1 MEAVRTIVFFL
12 VLRHSVSSLELT
24 GPPVHAARLGS
35 DTRVPCPFTV
45 DNPPVDP
52 NHLTIFW
59 YFRDKEILSY
69 NKTVRTTSPKYS
81 LSTELLGMGIANLTI
96 INIQIPDGGM
106 YKCSTVYG
114 SEKKEKEVRL
124 DIGAPPQVTVTD
136 KMAAV
141 NAESV
146 LRCSVTGF
154 YPVDIDIKWLKDGE
168 KLNNIYTEDPQR
180 NSDRTYS
187 VKSSV
192 TITPTEE
199 DRERIFSCRVY
210 HDFLQVPL
218 QKDFRLMYEAPPQV
232 TVTDKKVVLNAKSV
246 LRCSATGFFPPDI
259 DIKWIRDGE
268 KLEDSNFLGDPW
280 RNPNGTY
287 SVISTVTI
295 TPTEEDEERTFSCRV
310 HHKSL
315 RVPFQED
322 FRLVYE
328 DRSSAGIIVG
338 CFIPVVML
346 IIIIT
351 GVLWWRLKRRRKAPL
366 TVGDIVGPPKLIDG
380 EETALHCTV
389 DNAPEDLCVTWLIRR
404 AGQEQEIQTPQ
415 MREHS
420 EEEKESLL
428 DTSYVIK
435 SQVVGRQHSSS
446 LSFIPHMES
455 HKDVTFIC
463 RGVSGKRK
471 GERTFSC
478 ETIYVKPKMS
488 QKVSRSLSDF
498 KEMKYLL
505 KLEKF
510 YPKSIKIIWTCG
522 EKGKVK
528 VVSST
533 DSISENPDRSYN
545 VSSEINIPED
555 QHKDPGFRVRLT
567 WEHDSMEKPES
578 SELYIRDSDY
588 RWTPVVEEIQI
599 PRLLL
604 GSPAVLQC
612 NISEYFPDA
621 VTVKWMRRDGD
632 QIHEETD
639 DNQRITSRRAADNT
653 YSCIAS
659 LTITPDLRTHQGAE
673 YVCLVEHPSL
683 ERPIERSTEPLQVY
697 VKPKM
702 SQKVSR
708 SLSDCGEMKYLL
720 KLEKFYPKSIKITW
734 TCGEKGKVEVVSST
748 DSISENPDRSYNV
761 SSEIN
766 IPEDQHKDPGF
777 RVRVTWEHDSME
789 KPESS
794 ELNIR
799 DSDYRWTPVV
809 EEIQIPRLLLGSSAV
824 LQCNISEYFPDA
836 VTVKWMRRDGDQIHE
851 EIDNNQRITSRRA
864 ADNTYSCTASLT
876 FTPDLRTHQGA
887 EYVCLVEHPSLE
899 RPIERSTEPLQVYG
913 KPQMSAPIAITMADS
928 SRVQFSLNLQKFY
941 PEDIKISCRWE
952 NTNDNY
958 GKRPDVETKSTQN
971 DDLTYDVTSVV
982 KISNYSFRNPEK
994 KFIVEWEHESMET
1007 SEWRSLS
1014 VRDFH
1019 WRPHVGSI
1027 SVPRLEDGEEATL
1040 TCDISGYFPDLLTVI
1055 WFTKK
1060 DGDVTELP
1068 RTSSSYMDR
1077 TYKMSQKETKQ
1088 ADNTYSC
1095 EASLTFTPKIISHQG
1110 SEILCRVEHPSEERP
1125 IERSTR
1131 PLHIDYPW
1139 TLIVEE
1145 IQIPRLLLGSPA
1157 VLQCN
1162 MSGYFPDAVTV
1173 KWMRRDGDQSHEE
1186 TDDNQRI
1193 TSRRATDNT
1202 YSRTASL
1209 TITPDLRTHQG
1220 AEYICLVEHPSL
1232 ETPIERRTGRLQVY
1246 GKPQMSAP
1254 IEITTADK
1262 SRVQFSLNLQKFYPK
1277 DIKISW
1283 YREDQSGK
1291 YGLSAVETISAQDED
1306 LTYVVTSAVQI
1317 PGYQFKDPEMKI
1329 IVEWE
1334 HESME
1339 TSETKSLGVR
1349 DLPWRPHVGS
1359 INVSELEDGKS
1370 ATLTCDISGYFPD
1383 LLSVIW
1389 FTKKDGN
1396 VTELPRQS
1404 SLYINRTYKI
1414 SEKEKRKKD
1423 NTYSREA
1430 SLTFTPK
1437 ISSHQG
1443 SEILCRVEH
1452 PSEERPIERSTGPLH
1467 IGEK

>member
-1 MEAVRTIVFFL
+1 MKGFL
-12 VLRHSVSSLELT
+12 SLLLLALSVSSLELT
-24 GPPVHAARLGS
+24 GPSTNAARLGS
-35 DTRVPCPFTV
+35 DAWVPCLFTV
-45 DNPPVDP
+45 DNPPVDL

-59 YFRDKEILSY
+59 YFLDKEILSY
-69 NKTVRTTSPKYS
+69 NKTVRTNSSRHS
-81 LSTELLGMGIANLTI
+81 LSTEELLTGVANLTI
-96 INIQIPDGGM
+96 SNIRISDGGR
-106 YKCSTVYG
+106 YKCSVIYN
-114 SEKKEKEVRL
+114 SERREKRL
-124 DIGAPPQVTVTD
+124 WLDVGAPP
-136 KMAAV
+136 
-141 NAESV
+141 
-146 LRCSVTGF
+146 L
-154 YPVDIDIKWLKDGE
+154 
-168 KLNNIYTEDPQR
+168 
-180 NSDRTYS
+180 
-187 VKSSV
+187 V
-192 TITPTEE
+192 TITDRTVVVNEE
-199 DRERIFSCRVY
+199 
-210 HDFLQVPL
+210 
-218 QKDFRLMYEAPPQV
+218 
-232 TVTDKKVVLNAKSV
+232 SV
-246 LRCSATGFFPPDI
+246 LRCSATGFFPI
-259 DIKWIRDGE
+259 DIEVKWFRGSERLSDVTV
-268 KLEDSNFLGDPW
+268 DYPQ
-280 RNPNGTY
+280 RNPDRTY
-287 SVISTVTI
+287 SVNSTVTI
-295 TPTEEDEERTFSCRV
+295 TPTEEDREQNFSCRV
-310 HHKSL
+310 RHFYLTDPLQVH
-315 RVPFQED
+315 FQ
-322 FRLVYE
+322 LIYM
-328 DRSSAGIIVG
+328 DRSSAGIIAV
-338 CFIPVVML
+338 CSILVVIL
-346 IIIIT
+346 IIIIIA
-351 GVLWWRLKRRRKAPL
+351 GVLWWKLYPRKK
-366 TVGDIVGPPKLIDG
+366 VRDIVGPPKLIAG
-380 EETALHCTV
+380 EEAALYCTV

-404 AGQEQEIQTPQ
+404 AGQEQEIQTSQ
-415 MREHS
+415 KREHS
-420 EEEKESLL
+420 EEEEESLL

-435 SQVVGRQHSSS
+435 SQVVGRQYSSS
-446 LSFIPHMES
+446 LSFIPHMER

-463 RGVSGKRK
+463 RGVSGHHNDEKVYHCK
-471 GERTFSC
+471 M
-478 ETIYVKPKMS
+478 IYVKPK
-488 QKVSRSLSDF
+488 VSKTKNRILS
-498 KEMKYLL
+498 KPGMMTYLL
-505 KLEKF
+505 SLDHFNPKNINIVWKCGAEMTEKVA
-510 YPKSIKIIWTCG
+510 ST
-522 EKGKVK
+522 KV
-528 VVSST
+528 
-533 DSISENPDRSYN
+533 SENPDKTYN
-545 VSSEINIPED
+545 VSSELDIPEE
-555 QHKDPGFRVRLT
+555 QHKDPGFKVHVT
-567 WEHDSMEKPES
+567 WEHESLEKSES
-578 SELYIRDSDY
+578 RELNIRDSDY
-588 RWTPVVEEIQI
+588 RWTPVVEEIQT

-612 NISEYFPDA
+612 NISEYFPHA
-621 VTVKWMRRDGD
+621 ITVKWMRRDRD

-639 DNQRITSRRAADNT
+639 NNQRITSRRAADNT
-653 YSCIAS
+653 YSCTAS

-683 ERPIERSTEPLQVY
+683 ERPIQ
-697 VKPKM
+697 
-702 SQKVSR
+702 
-708 SLSDCGEMKYLL
+708 
-720 KLEKFYPKSIKITW
+720 
-734 TCGEKGKVEVVSST
+734 
-748 DSISENPDRSYNV
+748 
-761 SSEIN
+761 
-766 IPEDQHKDPGF
+766 
-777 RVRVTWEHDSME
+777 
-789 KPESS
+789 
-794 ELNIR
+794 
-799 DSDYRWTPVV
+799 
-809 EEIQIPRLLLGSSAV
+809 
-824 LQCNISEYFPDA
+824 
-836 VTVKWMRRDGDQIHE
+836 
-851 EIDNNQRITSRRA
+851 
-864 ADNTYSCTASLT
+864 
-876 FTPDLRTHQGA
+876 
-887 EYVCLVEHPSLE
+887 
-899 RPIERSTEPLQVYG
+899 RSTEPLQVYG

-928 SRVQFSLNLQKFY
+928 SHVQFSLNLQKFY

-994 KFIVEWEHESMET
+994 KIIVEWEHESMET

-1077 TYKMSQKETKQ
+1077 TYKMSQKEAKQ

-1139 TLIVEE
+1139 TPIVEE
-1145 IQIPRLLLGSPA
+1145 IQIPRLLLDSPA

-1173 KWMRRDGDQSHEE
+1173 KWMRRDGDQLHEE

-1193 TSRRATDNT
+1193 TSRRAADNT

-1232 ETPIERRTGRLQVY
+1232 KTPIERRTGRLQVY

-1283 YREDQSGK
+1283 SWEDQSGK

-1306 LTYVVTSAVQI
+1306 LTYEVTSAVQI
-1317 PGYQFKDPEMKI
+1317 PGYQFKDPKMKI

-1383 LLSVIW
+1383 LLSVRW

-1404 SLYINRTYKI
+1404 SFYINRTYKM
-1414 SEKEKRKKD
+1414 SEIKTRQKD
-1423 NTYSREA
+1423 NTYSCEA

-1452 PSEERPIERSTGPLH
+1452 PSEVRPIERSTGPLH
-1467 IGEK
+1467 IGKK